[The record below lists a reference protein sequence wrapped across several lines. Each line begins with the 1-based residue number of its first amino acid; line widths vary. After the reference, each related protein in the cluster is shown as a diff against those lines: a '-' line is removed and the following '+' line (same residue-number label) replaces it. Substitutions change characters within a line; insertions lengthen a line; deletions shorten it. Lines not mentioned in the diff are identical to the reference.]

1 MRRAAKCDRN
11 QPEVVKALRAV
22 GCSVEF
28 LHRIGSGVPDL
39 LVGHK
44 GSNILME
51 LKDSQKPPS
60 ARQLT
65 DDEKQWH
72 AAWRGQVC
80 VVSNISE
87 ALAAVGL

>member
-11 QPEVVKALRAV
+11 QPEIVKALRAV
-22 GCSVEF
+22 GCTVEF
-28 LHRIGSGVPDL
+28 THRLGRGVPDL

-51 LKDSQKPPS
+51 LKDGEKCPS

-65 DDEKQWH
+65 DDEKEWH
-72 AAWRGQVC
+72 QNWRGQVC
-80 VVSNISE
+80 TVSNITE